1 MKRVD
6 VYVLTWVLTL
16 DLVKSAG
23 HAGKL
28 AHLYTQVTGHML
40 SLSPPYNYQTSS
52 LQQCNAMLMLTVC
65 GIIQLV
71 VGIRETIQC

>member
-40 SLSPPYNYQTSS
+40 SLSHTSTLS
-52 LQQCNAMLMLTVC
+52 KTDKFRRIFGKSGLKMCKTAKLD
-65 GIIQLV
+65 
-71 VGIRETIQC
+71 